1 MVDVLL
7 FGMTRGKDTVRKL
20 RMAYVYCDLHMRWCF
35 SQGVE
40 SCFLGVNLSYYYT
53 FSIIIHYIVGRAY
66 TFTMSCLFPTR
77 TYLTS
82 SYRVWGGVSRWPFRP
97 HNI

>member
-20 RMAYVYCDLHMRWCF
+20 RMAYVCCDLHMRWCF

-53 FSIIIHYIVGRAY
+53 FSIITHYIHLYHVL
-66 TFTMSCLFPTR
+66 SFPNPCSP
-77 TYLTS
+77 YLVLLCMGLYFHMAFPAS
-82 SYRVWGGVSRWPFRP
+82 
-97 HNI
+97 